1 MVLTNVPARKDG
13 QVKDMVLM
21 VVLIIMNV
29 KVDFELNLTTI
40 DAPRCALLHAAPPE
54 ARELRAAAVIGRCRD
69 RLSAN

>member
-1 MVLTNVPARKDG
+1 M
-13 QVKDMVLM
+13 
-21 VVLIIMNV
+21 

-54 ARELRAAAVIGRCRD
+54 ARELRAAAEIGCCRD